1 MDQIDPPAPSESGSH
16 VSEHAQD
23 YLENLRA
30 RFDELT
36 GRIEE
41 VTRVTAEREDDAPAE
56 TTFGTGS
63 TVDDAEPAPIDPT
76 PAAEVEVE
84 NLEPPPAAPK
94 VPAPARRVTARS
106 LPRPVISNRTG
117 SRAWIF
123 ATIGAV
129 VALGAV
135 FLIGRWT
142 ADTTEEAAPES
153 SPTTLVPLPTAPP
166 TDGEILAEV
175 QAAIDASGATDVIV
189 TVSGGTATLL
199 GTVRDAA
206 LLDALA
212 DDLFAIEGIR
222 RLDNRLEVFVPTPP
236 APEELQAAAEQALT
250 DTGFEQLTV
259 AVVDGVAT
267 ISGVAPFDEL
277 AEGFFAYSAP
287 VRDALLEIEGID
299 SVATRLQLRG
309 DEGSLR
315 TELKSLT
322 EASPIIFGSGSA
334 ELDDEAAAALDEA
347 AEIIIAHPGLRVLIA
362 GHTDSAGGAA
372 QNEQLAAAR
381 GGAVLQYLLSKGV
394 PATRLQAVSY
404 GELFPGQDQAL
415 NRRIEFEVAP

>member
-1 MDQIDPPAPSESGSH
+1 VDQIDPPAPSESGSH

-41 VTRVTAEREDDAPAE
+41 VTRVTAEREGDAPPE
-56 TTFGTGS
+56 TTSGTGS
-63 TVDDAEPAPIDPT
+63 AVDEAPPAPIDPS
-76 PAAEVEVE
+76 PAAEVDVDAFEPSPRTLEV
-84 NLEPPPAAPK
+84 PAAR
-94 VPAPARRVTARS
+94 APRVTARS

-135 FLIGRWT
+135 FLIGRW
-142 ADTTEEAAPES
+142 ADSTDEAAPEPT
-153 SPTTLVPLPTAPP
+153 PTTAAPLPTAPP
-166 TDGEILAEV
+166 TDGEILAEA
-175 QAAIDASGATDVIV
+175 QAAIDASGASDVIV
-189 TVSGGTATLL
+189 TFSGGTATLQ

-212 DDLFAIEGIR
+212 DDLLAIEGVR

-236 APEELQAAAEQALT
+236 EPEELQAAAEQALA

-277 AEGFFAYSAP
+277 ADGFFAYSAP

-315 TELKSLT
+315 AELRSLT

-334 ELDDEAAAALDEA
+334 ELDDEAAAALDQA